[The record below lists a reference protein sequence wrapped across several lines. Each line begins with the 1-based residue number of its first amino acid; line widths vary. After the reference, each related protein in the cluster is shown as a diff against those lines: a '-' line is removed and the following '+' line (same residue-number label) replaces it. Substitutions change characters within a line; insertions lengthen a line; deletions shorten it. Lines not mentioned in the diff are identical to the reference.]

1 MDCQLC
7 GKRPA
12 SIHYTELSGNAAAE
26 YHICQECAQE
36 KGLFKAA
43 GGHVKVSVPDL
54 LAGMAAASAV
64 QEASLANVVCP
75 ACGETYAEF
84 RESGRMGC
92 GECYTAFAE
101 LLRPLLRRIH
111 GSTQHG
117 GKRPPDFRPAA
128 PTPKSNLAHLREEL
142 RRALEREDFERCAE
156 IRDRIRKAEKA
167 SGAT

>member
-1 MDCQLC
+1 MNCQLC

-12 SIHYTELSGNAAAE
+12 SIHYTELSGSAAAE

-36 KGLFKAA
+36 KGLFKAST
-43 GGHVKVSVPDL
+43 GPVKVSVTEI
-54 LAGMAAASAV
+54 LAGMSGASAA
-64 QEASLANVVCP
+64 QDASYANVVCP

-92 GECYTAFAE
+92 GECYDAFAD

-111 GSTQHG
+111 GSTQHA
-117 GKRPPDFRPAA
+117 GKKPSDHRPAA
-128 PTPKSNLAHLREEL
+128 PTPKSDLARLREEL

-156 IRDRIRKAEKA
+156 IRDRMRKAGDTGGA
-167 SGAT
+167 S